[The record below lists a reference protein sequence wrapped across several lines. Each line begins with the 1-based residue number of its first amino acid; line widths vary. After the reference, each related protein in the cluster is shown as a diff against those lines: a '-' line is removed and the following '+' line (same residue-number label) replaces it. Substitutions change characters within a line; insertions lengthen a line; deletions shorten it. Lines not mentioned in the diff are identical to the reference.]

1 MIHDTYCNLSRVIFD
16 SVDIQIKVKFEYYT
30 ISILACE
37 MLMAVLILN
46 SKWDVDKAIWIT
58 PQSQTL

>member
-1 MIHDTYCNLSRVIFD
+1 M
-16 SVDIQIKVKFEYYT
+16 

-46 SKWDVDKAIWIT
+46 SKWDVDEAVGVT